1 MSNVFVYGT
10 LLSEEVVDVLIRRQP
25 RRVPGGFK
33 ARIVY
38 PQCPQRKCRNPM
50 SRRLAISFLGFICM
64 HGKQLILS
72 ALCSTSPGVPETQD
86 QRFRFPCNCPSE
98 RCR

>member
-10 LLSEEVVDVLIRRQP
+10 LMSEEVVDVLIRRQP

-38 PQCPQRKCRNPM
+38 PQCPQRKCRKPHEQKACYLI
-50 SRRLAISFLGFICM
+50 SRVYM
-64 HGKQLILS
+64 HAWQT
-72 ALCSTSPGVPETQD
+72 ADT
-86 QRFRFPCNCPSE
+86 
-98 RCR
+98 